1 MNEVHKTDQWTNEV
15 AERVADEQDKIT
27 HLMWELNDT
36 NDIWEGGQKN
46 INAKI
51 ENKAKEMGISK
62 EAMSKYKFKEFNF
75 KIEGCDDKK
84 KSCFL
89 CKKNLKC
96 EKHKFVRKRSL
107 NNSDFER
114 A

>member
-1 MNEVHKTDQWTNEV
+1 
-15 AERVADEQDKIT
+15 
-27 HLMWELNDT
+27 MWELNDT

-46 INAKI
+46 INRKI

-62 EAMSKYKFKEFNF
+62 EAMAQYKFKEFNF
-75 KIEGCDDKK
+75 KDDRCDDK

-89 CKKNLKC
+89 CKKNLAC